1 MILIGVDVGGTKTTA
16 LAVDLQGR
24 VLARAHAGAGNW
36 EGIGLAAAAQL
47 YATIISDLLSH
58 ANALPDDVGAVAW
71 GLAGLDWPSDEARL
85 RPLLAP
91 LTPRATVITV
101 NDAFLPLRAGSHDPF
116 GVGVIAGT
124 GSTVAGMAVDGRRYR
139 TFGLGSDW
147 ADFAGAQSLTI
158 AAMSMAAEAHYGR
171 RAPTLLTALLCDWG
185 GVPDIPTLAE
195 GLSRG
200 TIERDPA
207 TFAPQVTQAAAA
219 GDAAAMTIVD
229 TAAQLLADNAGT
241 VARQLDLTGQPHT
254 VVIAGG
260 AAAALFVAFTQALRH
275 VSPSATPV
283 LLGCEPVVGAVL
295 LACDAVQ
302 PRAAALV
309 RRALTNEE

>member
-16 LAVDLQGR
+16 LAVDVQGR
-24 VLARAHAGAGNW
+24 VLARVQAGAGNW

-47 YATIISDLLSH
+47 YATIISDLLTH
-58 ANALPDDVGAVAW
+58 ANAHPDDVVAAAW
-71 GLAGLDWPSDEARL
+71 GLAGLDWPSDETRL

-101 NDAFLPLRAGSHDPF
+101 NDAFLPLRAGSNDSF

-124 GSTVAGMAVDGRRYR
+124 GSTVAGVAVDGRRYR

-147 ADFAGAQSLTI
+147 GDFDGAQSLTT
-158 AAMSMAAEAHYGR
+158 AAMRMAAEAHYGR
-171 RAPTLLTALLCDWG
+171 RAPTLLTALLCEWG
-185 GVPDIPTLAE
+185 GTPDIPTLAE
-195 GLSRG
+195 GLTRG
-200 TIERDPA
+200 TIMRDPA
-207 TFAPQVTQAAAA
+207 TFAPRVTEAAET
-219 GDAAAMTIVD
+219 GDAAAQMILE
-229 TAAQLLADNAGT
+229 TAAQLLAANA
-241 VARQLDLTGQPHT
+241 VAVAHQLGLHQQPHA

-260 AAAALFVAFTQALRH
+260 VARALGEPFAQALR
-275 VSPSATPV
+275 AAMPV
-283 LLGCEPVVGAVL
+283 AQAVFLQCEPVVGAVL

-302 PRAAALV
+302 PRMSAQM

>member
-16 LAVDLQGR
+16 FAVDLQGR
-24 VLARAHAGAGNW
+24 VLARVQAGAGNW

-47 YATIISDLLSH
+47 YATIIADLLCH
-58 ANALPDDVGAVAW
+58 ANAHPDDVGAVAW

-91 LTPRATVITV
+91 LTPRAMVIMV
-101 NDAFLPLRAGSHDPF
+101 NDAFLPLRAGSHDAF

-124 GSTVAGMAVDGRRYR
+124 GSTVAGVAVDGRRYR

-147 ADFAGAQSLTI
+147 ADFDGAQSLTT
-158 AAMSMAAEAHYGR
+158 AAMRIAAEAHYGR

-185 GVPDIPTLAE
+185 GVPDIPSLAE

-200 TIERDPA
+200 TIVRDPA
-207 TFAPQVTQAAAA
+207 TFAPQVTQAATA
-219 GDAAAMTIVD
+219 GDAAAATIVQS
-229 TAAQLLADNAGT
+229 AAQLLAANAGA
-241 VARQLDLTGQPHT
+241 VARQLDLTMQRHT

-260 AAAALFVAFTQALRH
+260 AAPALFDSFGQALQH
-275 VSPSATPV
+275 ISPRAKPV
-283 LLGCEPVVGAVL
+283 LLACEPVVGAVL

-302 PRAAALV
+302 PRSAALV
-309 RRALTNEE
+309 RHALTNEE

>member
-16 LAVDLQGR
+16 LAVDLQGC
-24 VLARAHAGAGNW
+24 VLARVQAGAGNW
-36 EGIGLAAAAQL
+36 EGIGLEAAAQL
-47 YATIISDLLSH
+47 YATIINDLLSH
-58 ANALPDDVGAVAW
+58 ANAHTHDVVAAAW

-91 LTPRATVITV
+91 LTPRATLILV
-101 NDAFLPLRAGSHDPF
+101 NDAFLPLRAGSNDSF

-124 GSTVAGMAVDGRRYR
+124 GSTVAGVAVDGQRYR

-147 ADFAGAQSLTI
+147 GDFDGAQSLTT
-158 AAMSMAAEAHYGR
+158 AAMRMAAEAHYGR
-171 RAPTLLTALLCDWG
+171 RAPTILTTLLCEWG
-185 GVPDIPTLAE
+185 GTPDIPTLAE

-200 TIERDPA
+200 TIMRDPA
-207 TFAPQVTQAAAA
+207 TFAPRVTEAAA
-219 GDAAAMTIVD
+219 GDAAAQMILA
-229 TAAQLLADNAGT
+229 TAAQLLAANA
-241 VARQLDLTGQPHT
+241 VAVAHQLGLHQQPHA

-260 AAAALFVAFTQALRH
+260 VARALFELFAQVLRAAMPVAQAVFLQ
-275 VSPSATPV
+275 
-283 LLGCEPVVGAVL
+283 CEPVVGAVL

-302 PRAAALV
+302 PRMSAQM

>member
-1 MILIGVDVGGTKTTA
+1 MILIGVDVGGTKTMA

-24 VLARAHAGAGNW
+24 VLARVQAGAGNW

-47 YATIISDLLSH
+47 YATIINDLLTH
-58 ANALPDDVGAVAW
+58 ANAHPADVGAVAW

-91 LTPRATVITV
+91 LTPGATVITV
-101 NDAFLPLRAGSHDPF
+101 NDAFLPLRAGSHDSF

-124 GSTVAGMAVDGRRYR
+124 GSTVAGVAVDGRRYR

-147 ADFAGAQSLTI
+147 ADFAGAQSLTT
-158 AAMSMAAEAHYGR
+158 AAMCMAAEAHYGR
-171 RAPTLLTALLCDWG
+171 RAPTLLTALLCEWG
-185 GVPDIPTLAE
+185 GTPDIPTLAE

-200 TIERDPA
+200 TIVRDPA
-207 TFAPQVTQAAAA
+207 TFAPRVTEAAVA
-219 GDAAAMTIVD
+219 GDAAAVTIVQ
-229 TAAQLLADNAGT
+229 TAAQLLADNASA
-241 VARQLDLTGQPHT
+241 VARQLDLTLHPHT

-260 AAAALFVAFTQALRH
+260 VAPALVDSFRQALLH
-275 VSPSATPV
+275 ISPHAKPV
-283 LLGCEPVVGAVL
+283 LLACDPVVGAVL

-302 PRAAALV
+302 PRIAALV